1 MHTIYSHPNE
11 VCSKLYNY
19 LISVLIIG
27 LIIFGLFFVA
37 STLASIGD
45 RHELIAGKTYVA
57 KHVYLPG
64 YNTVYE
70 PEHHMNLGE
79 WVGSQLAGVSI
90 TEKTAEAATTN
101 TTPKHVP
108 EAEAGVALLATG
120 AFSGYAL
127 KPTGGGHYELYK
139 PANSYTVFTTEH
151 PYRIGA
157 WKLAPEEGTKPPT
170 GSAK

>member
-19 LISVLIIG
+19 LISLLIIG
-27 LIIFGLFFVA
+27 LILFGLFFVA

-70 PEHHMNLGE
+70 PEHHMNMGE
-79 WVGSQLAGVSI
+79 WVGTQLAGVSV
-90 TEKTAEAATTN
+90 TQKTAEAATN
-101 TTPKHVP
+101 TPPKHLP
-108 EAEAGVALLATG
+108 EAEAAVALLATG
-120 AFSGYAL
+120 AFPGYRTRPL
-127 KPTGGGHYELYK
+127 
-139 PANSYTVFTTEH
+139 
-151 PYRIGA
+151 
-157 WKLAPEEGTKPPT
+157 
-170 GSAK
+170 